1 MGATLCSVMNRLFL
15 YILLAGVVG
24 WAAGCGQKRARPGGA
39 AIEGIKIGDLEPA
52 SAMKLPRQINF
63 QVFTFEAPAESLPS
77 PRELFL
83 GLIRSPLHF
92 TDDKA
97 FKANGF
103 FVGFGRSEMWDEI
116 SARLTRAGAR
126 NAGTNRL
133 IVFDDKGDDV
143 IFTTLGA
150 EQTVFYT
157 TGEGKLVGTSL
168 GDGQLGWR
176 IKAKPI
182 PRLRGACE
190 VEIQPVFKSPMSNT
204 IARLLGREEGNEI
217 VFDVAGFELTMSS
230 GDFVLIGPSQYKQTD
245 ITLGSLFFTS
255 RGDFAFPILKQNEKG
270 EEIPGGPARRAYGK
284 PRQAYTLRKNVPLI
298 RLSLIA
304 CTGVGD

>member
-1 MGATLCSVMNRLFL
+1 MNRLFF

-24 WAAGCGQKRARPGGA
+24 CAGGCGQKRARPEGA
-39 AIEGIKIGDLEPA
+39 TIEGIKIGDLEPA

-63 QVFTFEAPAESLPS
+63 QVYTFEAPAENLPG

-97 FKANGF
+97 FEANGF
-103 FVGFGRSEMWDEI
+103 FAGFGRSEMWGEI
-116 SARLTRAGAR
+116 SARLARAGAR
-126 NAGTNRL
+126 NAGTSRL
-133 IVFDDKGDDV
+133 IVFDDKGDDI
-143 IFTTLGA
+143 IFNTLGA
-150 EQTVFYT
+150 EQNVFYT

-168 GDGQLGWR
+168 GVGQLGWR

-182 PRLRGACE
+182 ARLRGACE
-190 VEIQPVFKSPMSNT
+190 VELGPVFKSPMSNT

-230 GDFVLIGPSQYKQTD
+230 GDFVLIGPSQYKQDD

-255 RGDFAFPILKQNEKG
+255 RGDFAFPIPKQNEKG
-270 EEIPGGPARRAYGK
+270 EEIPGRP
-284 PRQAYTLRKNVPLI
+284 AYTLRKNVPLI
-298 RLSLIA
+298 RLFLIA